1 MRQSFDLKSEKSI
14 VELTLLNFVD
24 FGVEPGYFGIE
35 GSVLLFHGLGVL
47 LNHE

>member
-1 MRQSFDLKSEKSI
+1 LKSEELI
-14 VELTLLNFVD
+14 VEKTILNVVD

-35 GSVLLFHGLGVL
+35 GFVLLFHGLGVL